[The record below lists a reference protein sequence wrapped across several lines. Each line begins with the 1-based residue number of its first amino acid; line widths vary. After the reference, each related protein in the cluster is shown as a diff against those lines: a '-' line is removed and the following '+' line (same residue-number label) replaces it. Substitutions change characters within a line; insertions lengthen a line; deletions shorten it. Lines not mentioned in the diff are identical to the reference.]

1 MSAVLAPQPP
11 NRLNVPAA
19 EWALRV
25 QLAGA
30 YRVADHLGWSE
41 LIYTHIS
48 MRVPG
53 PEHHFLINPYGPRFD
68 EVTASSLVRIDA
80 DGNPVG
86 SNTYKANK
94 AGCSIHSAI
103 HMARRDAPCVWPTPR
118 PPGIAVYAQHEGLLT
133 AHMS

>member
-30 YRVADHLGWSE
+30 YRIADHLGWSE

-48 MRVPG
+48 VRAG
-53 PEHHFLINPYGPRFD
+53 ARGI
-68 EVTASSLVRIDA
+68 TSSSTRT
-80 DGNPVG
+80 GRG
-86 SNTYKANK
+86 STK
-94 AGCSIHSAI
+94 
-103 HMARRDAPCVWPTPR
+103 
-118 PPGIAVYAQHEGLLT
+118 
-133 AHMS
+133 